1 MLNSVYSGNELTN
14 GIHFRSKSRAPHVF
28 QRSELNIPPFRS
40 RVSGVW
46 EPPFRWGRASA
57 PDGESRY
64 LFRYFRYCCAL
75 SPHELSMAAGGVV
88 RGRHAVYLVAL
99 MNI

>member
-1 MLNSVYSGNELTN
+1 MLLPRYA
-14 GIHFRSKSRAPHVF
+14 SRGEVLRLLPKCENTPYGH
-28 QRSELNIPPFRS
+28 SIGSIPPFRS

-64 LFRYFRYCCAL
+64 LFRNFRYVCAL
-75 SPHELSMAAGGVV
+75 SPHELSIAAGGVV
-88 RGRHAVYLVAL
+88 HGRHAGYLL
-99 MNI
+99 SLTYL